1 MRFPVFLLVSVT
13 AIIGMV
19 LLWYGVRN
27 SIIFVYFGL
36 ASTAAIIDHVVLDKK
51 PSFEKQAKSSNLICF
66 FLACTRWRKSLNE
79 VAEGFSA

>member
-51 PSFEKQAKSSNLICF
+51 PSFEKQAKELELDLL
-66 FLACTRWRKSLNE
+66 FLGMYQME
-79 VAEGFSA
+79 EEPE